1 MLSIYL
7 LKKSSG
13 AQWYQFSKSILHLRG
28 DFKNG
33 VEKTKPS
40 SDVQPVRIGIF
51 LSNKPSFMACS
62 KGMGINGSF
71 DSGSKLGF
79 HCSGF
84 GTSQSLKR
92 VVPSTIVL
100 ADNSFNIFNNFSSL
114 TSFVCLDFFLN
125 KCLAKARP

>member
-1 MLSIYL
+1 MWPSQIIWTLRKIAILKIHLQLEKWKVGKYL
-7 LKKSSG
+7 LKNSSG

-33 VEKTKPS
+33 VENTKPS
-40 SDVQPVRIGIF
+40 SDVHPVRIGIF

-84 GTSQSLKR
+84 GTSQALKR
-92 VVPSTIVL
+92 VVPST
-100 ADNSFNIFNNFSSL
+100 
-114 TSFVCLDFFLN
+114 
-125 KCLAKARP
+125 KAM